1 MENFTS
7 IKHNSLTYRFYN
19 DYVISNLGNM
29 RRIGTDNNLRKYK
42 KGFFSDAKNKVKILY
57 EDIDEQLLD
66 LQNIKKMYVMD
77 NTPISNM
84 QSKYKEII
92 AIIYARNYDTTK
104 MNIPFKVVKYDQ
116 LDMTRGT
123 SVIKNPKMPY
133 GLTMTIN
140 NKKAVKY
147 GFVNYELPH

>member
-7 IKHNSLTYRFYN
+7 IKHDSSTYRFYR

-29 RRIGTDNNLRKYK
+29 RRIGTDKNLRKYK
-42 KGFFSDAKNKVKILY
+42 KGFFSDTANTVKILY
-57 EDIDEQLLD
+57 EDIGEQILD
-66 LQNIKKMYVMD
+66 LQNIKKLYVMD

-92 AIIYARNYDTTK
+92 MIIYARNYDTTK
-104 MNIPFKVVKYDQ
+104 MNIPFRVVKLDQ

-133 GLTMTIN
+133 GSKVII
-140 NKKAVKY
+140 NKKEVKY
-147 GFVNYELPH
+147 GFKNLHLKH